1 MTDSPIAPDMG
12 AANASGV
19 LTTARPLFQPA
30 DPLAKLNLSREML
43 DDQRI
48 VGFNNRDRRSRA
60 YHLLRAQVTKIMKRN
75 NWRMI
80 GVTSATPDAGK
91 TFTSINL
98 AAALA
103 ATAGTTVV
111 LADLDLR
118 RGSIWDTFGN
128 PTDKGLSDYLEGKID
143 NPRDIAC
150 RINESKLVIVPT
162 IRSEAP
168 SSELLASDRFRSF
181 IEQLRA
187 MPQDVLM
194 IFDLPPVFADDD
206 AIMCMEY
213 LDAYLLVVDHGVSTA
228 RQIEET
234 VRLLHPAPCL
244 GTVLNR
250 YKGGFADPYG
260 YGYGDRYGMKS
271 YD

>member
-1 MTDSPIAPDMG
+1 MTDSPTAQTMASG
-12 AANASGV
+12 SASGV
-19 LTTARPLFQPA
+19 LSAARPLIMPTDQLPQ
-30 DPLAKLNLSREML
+30 LALSREAL
-43 DDQRI
+43 DEKRI
-48 VGFNNRDRRSRA
+48 VGFNNRDRRARA
-60 YHLLRAQVTKIMKRN
+60 YHLLRAQLGKIMSRN

-91 TFTSINL
+91 TFTSINV

-111 LADLDLR
+111 LCDLDLR
-118 RGSIWDTFGN
+118 RGSIWETFGN
-128 PTDKGLSDYLEGKID
+128 PTDTGLSDYLEGRID
-143 NPRDIAC
+143 DPRELALRVND
-150 RINESKLVIVPT
+150 SKLVVVPT
-162 IRSEAP
+162 IKSNAP
-168 SSELLASDRFRSF
+168 SSELLSSDRFRSF
-181 IEQLRA
+181 IERLRA

-194 IFDLPPVFADDD
+194 VFDLPPVFADDD
-206 AIMCMEY
+206 AIICMEY

-228 RQIEET
+228 RQIEEA
-234 VRLLHPAPCL
+234 VRLLAPAPCI

>member
-1 MTDSPIAPDMG
+1 MTDQPIAPAMG
-12 AANASGV
+12 GASSTGVQANV
-19 LTTARPLFQPA
+19 RPLIMPTDQ
-30 DPLAKLNLSREML
+30 LATLTLTREAL
-43 DDQRI
+43 DEKRI

-60 YHLLRAQVTKIMKRN
+60 YHLLRAQVVKLMARN

-91 TFTSINL
+91 TFTSVNI

-103 ATAGTTVV
+103 ATSGTTVV
-111 LADLDLR
+111 LCDLDLR
-118 RGSIWDTFGN
+118 RGSIWQTFGS
-128 PTDKGLSDYLEGKID
+128 PSDTGLNDYLEGKID
-143 NPRDIAC
+143 NPKDVTF
-150 RINESKLVIVPT
+150 RINDTKLVVVPS
-162 IRSEAP
+162 IRSDAP
-168 SSELLASDRFRSF
+168 STELLASDRFRTF
-181 IEQLRA
+181 MDRLRA

-194 IFDLPPVFADDD
+194 VFDLPPVFADDD

-228 RQIEET
+228 RQIEEAI
-234 VRLLHPAPCL
+234 RLLDPAPCI

-260 YGYGDRYGMKS
+260 YGYGDRYGMKT
-271 YD
+271 YG

>member
-1 MTDSPIAPDMG
+1 MTDPAIVPTMG
-12 AANASGV
+12 TANSSRAAAS
-19 LTTARPLFQPA
+19 ARPLIGPTDQLA
-30 DPLAKLNLSREML
+30 PLTLSRDAL
-43 DDQRI
+43 DEQRI

-60 YHLLRAQVTKIMKRN
+60 YHLLRAQVGKIMARN

-111 LADLDLR
+111 LCDLDLR

-128 PTDKGLSDYLEGKID
+128 PTETGLGDYLEGKVD
-143 NPRDIAC
+143 NPRDVAVQITD
-150 RINESKLVIVPT
+150 SKLVVVPT
-162 IRSEAP
+162 IRSNAP
-168 SSELLASDRFRSF
+168 STELLSSDRFRTF

-187 MPQDVLM
+187 MPQDVLV
-194 IFDLPPVFADDD
+194 ICDLPPVFADDD
-206 AIMCMEY
+206 AIVCMQY

-228 RQIEET
+228 RQIEEA
-234 VRLLHPAPCL
+234 VRLLAPSPCL

-260 YGYGDRYGMKS
+260 YGYGDRYGMKN

>member
-1 MTDSPIAPDMG
+1 MTDPVIAPAMG
-12 AANASGV
+12 AGSASGA
-19 LTTARPLFQPA
+19 LDAARPLIVASDQLPT
-30 DPLAKLNLSREML
+30 LELSREKL
-43 DDQRI
+43 DDERI

-60 YHLLRAQVTKIMKRN
+60 YHLLRAQVSKIMARN
-75 NWRMI
+75 NWRMV

-103 ATAGTTVV
+103 ATAGTTVM
-111 LADLDLR
+111 LCDLDLR

-128 PTDKGLSDYLEGKID
+128 PTDKGLNDYLEGKVD
-143 NPRDIAC
+143 DPRELALRVNDS
-150 RINESKLVIVPT
+150 RLVVIPT
-162 IRSEAP
+162 IRSTAP

-181 IEQLRA
+181 IARLRA

-228 RQIEET
+228 RQIEEA
-234 VRLLHPAPCL
+234 VRLLNPAPCL

>member
-1 MTDSPIAPDMG
+1 MTDPVIAPGMG
-12 AANASGV
+12 TASTPV
-19 LTTARPLFQPA
+19 SRDSVRPLILPTDQLPS
-30 DPLAKLNLSREML
+30 LTLSREAL
-43 DDQRI
+43 DEKRI

-60 YHLLRAQVTKIMKRN
+60 YHLLRAQLIKIMARN

-80 GVTSATPDAGK
+80 GITSATPDAGK
-91 TFTSINL
+91 TFTSVNV

-103 ATAGTTVV
+103 ATAGTTVM
-111 LADLDLR
+111 LCDLDLR

-128 PTDKGLSDYLEGKID
+128 PTETGLNDYLEGKIED
-143 NPRDIAC
+143 AADLAH
-150 RINESKLVIVPT
+150 RINDSKLVVVPT
-162 IRSEAP
+162 IRSNAP
-168 SSELLASDRFRSF
+168 STELLTSDRFRSF
-181 IEQLRA
+181 IERLRA

-194 IFDLPPVFADDD
+194 VFDLPPVFADDD
-206 AIMCMEY
+206 AIMCMQY

-228 RQIEET
+228 RQIEEAI
-234 VRLLHPAPCL
+234 RLLDPAPCL

-271 YD
+271 YG

>member
-1 MTDSPIAPDMG
+1 MTDQLIAPGMA
-12 AANASGV
+12 AANASGSPD
-19 LTTARPLFQPA
+19 TARPLIAPT
-30 DPLAKLNLSREML
+30 DRISSLSLSREAL
-43 DDQRI
+43 DEQRI

-60 YHLLRAQVTKIMKRN
+60 YHLLRAQLIKSMARN

-91 TFTSINL
+91 TFTSLNV

-103 ATAGTTVV
+103 ATAQSTVM
-111 LADLDLR
+111 LCDLDLR

-128 PTDKGLSDYLEGKID
+128 PTDAGLSDYLDGKVD
-143 NPRDIAC
+143 DPRQIA
-150 RINESKLVIVPT
+150 RQINDSKLVVVPT
-162 IRSEAP
+162 IRSNAP
-168 SSELLASDRFRSF
+168 STELLASDRFRSF
-181 IEQLRA
+181 IAQLRA

-194 IFDLPPVFADDD
+194 VFDLPPVFADDD
-206 AIMCMEY
+206 AIMCMQY

-228 RQIEET
+228 RQIEEAI
-234 VRLLHPAPCL
+234 RLLDPAPCI

-260 YGYGDRYGMKS
+260 YGYGDRYGMKN

>member
-12 AANASGV
+12 MVSPAGLSEA
-19 LTTARPLFQPA
+19 ARPLFASMAQLPQ
-30 DPLAKLNLSREML
+30 LTLTREAL
-43 DDQRI
+43 EEQRI

-60 YHLLRAQVTKIMKRN
+60 YHLLRAQLGKIMARN
-75 NWRMI
+75 NWRFI

-111 LADLDLR
+111 LCDLDLR

-128 PTDKGLSDYLEGKID
+128 PTEKGLNDYLEGRID
-143 NPRDIAC
+143 DPSEIAF

-162 IRSEAP
+162 IRSNAP
-168 SSELLASDRFRSF
+168 STELLASERFRSL
-181 IEQLRA
+181 IARLRV
-187 MPQDVLM
+187 MPQDVLVV
-194 IFDLPPVFADDD
+194 FDLPPVFADDD
-206 AIMCMEY
+206 AILCMQY

-228 RQIEET
+228 RQIEEAI
-234 VRLLHPAPCL
+234 RLLDPAPCV

-260 YGYGDRYGMKS
+260 YGYGDRYGMKN